1 LTGPAGADA
10 IAHVFVDLL
19 ADECD
24 IEGPDGH
31 HLRRVRRVERGE
43 LVTAA
48 DGSGAWRLYEVVELR
63 DGGIRVVARDDVAF
77 DPVPVVGVAVAP
89 ALAKGG
95 LEDVVAGVTEL
106 GVTRITPVLTER
118 TVVRWDA
125 HKSARAIVRLTAVA
139 RAAAMQSRR
148 SRLPIVDSVSPLP
161 AVAGRP
167 AVVVADRT
175 GAHAFDL
182 EPPAGGDWSV
192 VIGPEGGLGPRD
204 WEALADCPRLALS
217 EHVLRAGTAPV
228 AAAAVLTTRLAQTKP
243 R

>member
-10 IAHVFVDLL
+10 IAHVFVELL

-63 DGGIRVVARDDVAF
+63 DGGLRLVARGDVAF
-77 DPVPVVGVAVAP
+77 DPAPAVGIALAP
-89 ALAKGG
+89 ALTKGG
-95 LEDVVAGVTEL
+95 LEDVVASVTEL

-125 HKSARAIVRLTAVA
+125 QKSARAIIRLTAVA

-148 SRLPIVDSVSPLP
+148 SRLPVVDPVGTLA
-161 AVAGRP
+161 AVASRR
-167 AVVVADRT
+167 AVLVADRA
-175 GAHAFDL
+175 GVQAFDL
-182 EPPAGGDWSV
+182 EPPPGGDWSV
-192 VIGPEGGLGPRD
+192 VIGPEGGFGPRD
-204 WEALADCPRLALS
+204 WEALADCPRLALG
-217 EHVLRAGTAPV
+217 EHVVRAATAPV
-228 AAAAVLTTRLAQTKP
+228 AAAAVLTARIAQTNP
-243 R
+243 D